1 MARRRKMFT
10 NGKRLRR
17 KSMTKMRILRKS
29 RIDFKKVGF

>member
-17 KSMTKMRILRKS
+17 KSMTKMRSLRKM
-29 RIDFKKVGF
+29 RINFKRVGF

>member
-17 KSMTKMRILRKS
+17 KSMTKMRTLRKM